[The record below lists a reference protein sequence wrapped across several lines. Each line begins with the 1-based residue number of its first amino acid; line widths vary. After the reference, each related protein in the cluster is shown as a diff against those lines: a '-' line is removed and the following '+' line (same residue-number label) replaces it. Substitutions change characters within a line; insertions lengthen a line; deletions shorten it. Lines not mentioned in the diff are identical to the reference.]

1 VRIAARLP
9 SVESSARGARD
20 LLRECLGDKLPAVTL
35 YDLLTVVSEL
45 MTNAVRHGEG
55 DEVGLAVV
63 VADGK
68 VTGEVQNRGRGP
80 VRPRPIDLSRTEGLG
95 LHIVDAI
102 AESWQVSGDGVI
114 YVAFELQP
122 P

>member
-1 VRIAARLP
+1 
-9 SVESSARGARD
+9 
-20 LLRECLGDKLPAVTL
+20 
-35 YDLLTVVSEL
+35 

-55 DEVGLAVV
+55 DEVVLAVA

-68 VTGEVQNRGRGP
+68 VRGEVQNRGGGP
-80 VRPRPIDLSRTEGLG
+80 VRPRPIELSQTDGLG

-102 AESWQVSGDGVI
+102 AESWQVSDNGVI
-114 YVAFELQP
+114 CVAFELRP